1 MQTLKLVSTPNPT
14 TYFNQGDL
22 VRLSKLGICRV
33 VEASKT
39 VLTVLDALGDYY
51 EVTKAHKALKSLK

>member
-1 MQTLKLVSTPNPT
+1 MQTLKLVSTANPS

-22 VRLSKLGICRV
+22 VRLSKLGICKV

-51 EVTKAHKALKSLK
+51 EVTKAQKALKPTK

>member
-1 MQTLKLVSTPNPT
+1 MQTLKLVSTANPS
-14 TYFNQGDL
+14 TYFNKDDL

-39 VLTVLDALGDYY
+39 MLTVLDALGDYY
-51 EVTKAHKALKSLK
+51 EVTKAIKAPKTPK